1 MCGIAG
7 IFNPKGLDIRHPY
20 ACLMIEAIHHRGPDA
35 EGIHVENLVQLASCR
50 LSIIDVDAGPQP
62 IWSDDGTTCLV
73 FNGEIYNYRELR
85 SQLSAK
91 GYVFRTQTDTEVVLQ
106 AYRQWGESCV
116 QRLKGMFAFCIWDSE
131 EKSLFLA
138 RDHFGIKPLY
148 YSRLSDGT
156 FLFASEIKGI
166 LTHPRMG
173 REVRP
178 DAIDNLFTFG
188 FNIAPDTFF
197 EGIHE
202 LLPGHTLKVDRHGG
216 MRVAPYWDIC
226 GDMPFLEESERN
238 LVERFREKLTEAVRQ
253 GVVSD
258 VPVGVYLSGGI
269 DSSTIASLYSQS
281 AQHAIKTLSI
291 TFDEAEYDEREFS
304 RSLASTLGAEHL
316 EFKCSIGA
324 EDIVPMVRA
333 LENPIVSLLHL
344 PLYLLS
350 GKAKELGLKVV
361 LSGDGSDEILGG
373 YDYFKQLKCMEFMD
387 RGGPWRRHI
396 LKKLYP
402 TLQDAQLPLMRE
414 HLAQAGSKFPGQH
427 PAMPYRYRE
436 FQFKDQLY
444 ARPFAEQL
452 CRMDRKPLHLSNI
465 QSFQHRPLFDQA
477 VYLEIK
483 LRLLNLT
490 LPLADKMGM
499 AHSVEV
505 RPLFLDHEL
514 VEVLFQIPPHL
525 KMRGLNEKYLLK
537 ESTRGIVPE
546 AIRTRRKQPFNPP
559 APWFL
564 KTVDDLVMECLSPAR
579 IREAGYF
586 DPQFVQE
593 TLTQH
598 RKGVGPD
605 LSGLM
610 VVVFFVQM
618 WHEVM
623 VRGRRM
629 L

>member
-7 IFNPKGLDIRHPY
+7 IFNPQGLDVRCPY
-20 ACLMIEAIHHRGPDA
+20 ARRMIQAIRHRGPDA
-35 EGIHVENLVQLASCR
+35 EGIHAEERVQLASCR

-62 IWSDDGTTCLV
+62 IWSEDRATCLV
-73 FNGEIYNYRELR
+73 FNGEVYNYRELR
-85 SQLSAK
+85 AQLT
-91 GYVFRTQTDTEVVLQ
+91 GYGYPFKTQTDTEVVLQ
-106 AYRQWGESCV
+106 AYRQWGQSCV
-116 QRLKGMFAFCIWDSE
+116 QRFKGMFAFCIWDSE

-148 YSRLSDGT
+148 YSWLPDGA
-156 FLFASEIKGI
+156 FLFASEIKAI
-166 LTHPRMG
+166 LRHPRTG

-178 DAIDNLFTFG
+178 EAIDNLFTFG
-188 FNIAPDTFF
+188 FNLAPHTFF
-197 EGIHE
+197 QGIYE
-202 LLPGHTLKVDRHGG
+202 LLPGHTLTVDRYGR
-216 MRVAPYWDIC
+216 MRVATYWDIR
-226 GDMPFLEESERN
+226 GDVPLLEDSERN
-238 LVERFREKLTEAVRQ
+238 LIERFREKLTEAVHQ

-269 DSSTIASLYSQS
+269 DSSTVASLYSRS
-281 AQHAIKTLSI
+281 TQHPIKTLSI

-304 RSLASTLGAEHL
+304 RSLAFTLGAEHL
-316 EFKCSIGA
+316 EFECAIGA
-324 EDIVPMVRA
+324 ADIVPMVQA

-373 YDYFKQLKCMEFMD
+373 YDYFKQLKCMEFME

-396 LKKLYP
+396 LKSLYP
-402 TLQDAQLPLMRE
+402 SLQDAQLPLMQE
-414 HLAQAGSKFPGQH
+414 HLARAASKFPVQH

-444 ARPFAEQL
+444 ARPFAEHL
-452 CRMDRKPLHLSNI
+452 CRLDRDPLHLNSI
-465 QSFQHRPLFDQA
+465 QSFEHRPLFDQA
-477 VYLEIK
+477 VYLEMK

-514 VEVLFQIPPHL
+514 VELLFQIPPHL

-593 TLTQH
+593 LAAQH
-598 RKGVGPD
+598 RKGGGLD

-623 VRGRRM
+623 VRGRDT

>member
-7 IFNPKGLDIRHPY
+7 IFNPQGFDNHCLYAQQMIQAIR
-20 ACLMIEAIHHRGPDA
+20 HRGPDG
-35 EGIHVENLVQLASCR
+35 EGIHAEEKVQLASCR
-50 LSIIDVDAGPQP
+50 LSIIDVNAGPQP
-62 IWSDDGTTCLV
+62 IWSEDRAACLV
-73 FNGEIYNYRELR
+73 FNGEVYNYRELR
-85 SQLSAK
+85 AQLR
-91 GYVFRTQTDTEVVLQ
+91 GYGHSFKTQTDTEVVLQ

-116 QRLKGMFAFCIWDSE
+116 QRFKGMFAFCIWSSE

-148 YSRLSDGT
+148 YSCLQDGT
-156 FLFASEIKGI
+156 FLFASEIKAI

-188 FNIAPDTFF
+188 FNLAPHTFF
-197 EGIHE
+197 QGIEE
-202 LLPGHTLKVDRHGG
+202 LLPGHTLKIDRHGG
-216 MRVAPYWDIC
+216 RRVAPYWDIR
-226 GDMPFLEESERN
+226 GDRPFQEDSERN
-238 LVERFREKLTEAVRQ
+238 LVERFRERLTEAVRQ

-269 DSSTIASLYSQS
+269 DSSTVASLYSRS
-281 AQHAIKTLSI
+281 TQHPITTLSI

-304 RSLASTLGAEHL
+304 RSLASALGAEHL

-350 GKAKELGLKVV
+350 GKARDLGLKVV

-396 LKKLYP
+396 LKRLYP
-402 TLQDAQLPLMRE
+402 TLQDAQLPLMQE
-414 HLAQAGSKFPGQH
+414 HLARAGSKFPVQH

-452 CRMDRKPLHLSNI
+452 CRLDRAPLHLTNI
-465 QSFQHRPLFDQA
+465 QSFEHRPLFDQA
-477 VYLEIK
+477 VYLEMK

-514 VEVLFQIPPHL
+514 VELLFQIPPHL

-546 AIRTRRKQPFNPP
+546 AIRVRRKQPFNPP

-564 KTVDDLVMECLSPAR
+564 KNVDDLVMECLSPAR

-586 DPQFVQE
+586 DPHFVQE
-593 TLTQH
+593 LLAQH
-598 RKGVGPD
+598 RKGGGPD

-618 WHEVM
+618 WHEVI
-623 VRGRRM
+623 VRGRDG